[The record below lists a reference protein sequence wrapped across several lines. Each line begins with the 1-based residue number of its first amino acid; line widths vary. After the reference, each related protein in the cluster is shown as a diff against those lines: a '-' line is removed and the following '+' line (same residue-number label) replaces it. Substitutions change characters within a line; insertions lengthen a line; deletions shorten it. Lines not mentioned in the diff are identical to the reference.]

1 MSSQQGALLLDC
13 DGVIVHSEPLNFVCW
28 NDAYDQCFGVR
39 LAGDYRQI
47 VGLDIEG
54 IHALWGRKLKK
65 QGNPLG
71 EEEKQ
76 QLLTV
81 KNDFFSQR
89 ISDHLRPVEGIY
101 DLMQRAR
108 LQGWPLAVVSA
119 ALQRRLLL
127 TLQAVGLEQAADLIL
142 SGEDMLPGPEPCKDY
157 ERAAAAFSLPPQACI
172 VVEDSGTGIRA
183 ARKAGIGYIY
193 GLTTTYDAATLYK
206 EGADLVVNSLREVN
220 LKKPFLP

>member
-13 DGVIVHSEPLNFVCW
+13 DGVIVHSEPLNFACW

-54 IHALWGRKLKK
+54 IHACWERKLKK
-65 QGNPLG
+65 NNPLRA
-71 EEEKQ
+71 EEKQ
-76 QLLTV
+76 QLLAV

-89 ISDHLRPVEGIY
+89 ITEYLRPVEGIY
-101 DLMQRAR
+101 DLLGRAR

-119 ALQRRLLL
+119 ALRKRLML
-127 TLQAVGLEQAADLIL
+127 TLQAVGLAEAADLIL
-142 SGEDMLPGPEPCKDY
+142 SGEDMLPGAEPYKDY
-157 ERAAAAFSLPPQACI
+157 ERAATAFSLPPHVCI

-183 ARKAGIGYIY
+183 ARKAGIGCIY

-206 EGADLVVNSLREVN
+206 EGADLAVNSLREVN
-220 LKKPFLP
+220 LKKPLP